1 MRDCMAATLAAFIL
15 LFGLPWLRAED
26 TPDKPESQPTER
38 KDAQITLRVQD
49 GDEIREMT
57 VADYL
62 PGVVRGEMPASFE
75 AEALKSQAVAER
87 TYIYYK
93 LSTGGKAA
101 HPRADVCT
109 DSRCCAA
116 YTSKKAAAKKWGAK
130 ADKYE
135 KRIQQ
140 AVRDTDGQVM
150 LYDDQ
155 PILAVFHSSSGGA
168 TASSGDVWSQDLPYL
183 TSVESPESKSTVPNY
198 YSVQEVS
205 ADHFQ
210 DTFRAAHPTAYFSS
224 DPSTWVEHLQYNDS
238 GRVEKATIGGVAAE
252 GTEIRALYGLRSADF
267 TVDCTKKTVT
277 FHVTGYGH
285 GVGLSQYGANELARQ
300 GKTWQEI
307 LHWYYTDVQITD
319 DHLPSR
325 QRG

>member
-1 MRDCMAATLAAFIL
+1 MAATLAALLL

-26 TPDKPESQPTER
+26 TPDKPSADKNER
-38 KDAQITLRVQD
+38 RDAQITLRVQD
-49 GDEIREMT
+49 GDEVKEMT

-75 AEALKSQAVAER
+75 LEALKAQAVAER
-87 TYIYYK
+87 TYILYK
-93 LSTGGKAA
+93 LSTGGKSA
-101 HPRADVCT
+101 HPNADVCT
-109 DSRCCAA
+109 DSQCCAA
-116 YTSKKAAAKKWGAK
+116 YTSKQAAAKKWGAK

-140 AVRDTDGQVM
+140 AVRETDGQVM

-155 PILAVFHSSSGGA
+155 PILAVFHSSSGGT
-168 TASSGDVWSQDLPYL
+168 TAASGDVWSKNLPYL

-198 YSVQEVS
+198 YSVREVPAADFQE
-205 ADHFQ
+205 
-210 DTFRAAHPTAYFSS
+210 TFRAAHPTAYFSP
-224 DPSTWVEHLQYNDS
+224 DPSTWVENLRYNDS
-238 GRVEKATIGGVAAE
+238 GRVEAATIGGVAAE

-267 TVDCTKKTVT
+267 TVDCTEKSVT

-319 DHLPSR
+319 HLPSR
-325 QRG
+325 QRGEGVVQ

>member
-1 MRDCMAATLAAFIL
+1 MRDCMAATLAALLL
-15 LFGLPWLRAED
+15 LFGLPWLRAGD
-26 TPDKPESQPTER
+26 TPDKPSDQQPER

-75 AEALKSQAVAER
+75 PEALKAQAVAER

-101 HPRADVCT
+101 HPKADVCT

-116 YTSKKAAAKKWGAK
+116 YTSQKAAAKKWGAK

-155 PILAVFHSSSGGA
+155 PILAVFHSSSGGV
-168 TASSGDVWSQDLPYL
+168 TAASGDVWSQDLPYL

-205 ADHFQ
+205 AAHFQ
-210 DTFRAAHPTAYFSS
+210 DTFRAAHPTAHFST
-224 DPSTWVEHLQYNDS
+224 DPSTWVENLRYNDS
-238 GRVEKATIGGVAAE
+238 GRVERATIGGVAAE

-267 TVDCTKKTVT
+267 TVECTKKAVT

-300 GKTWQEI
+300 GKTWREI
-307 LHWYYTDVQITD
+307 LQWYYTGVRITD
-319 DHLPSR
+319 DHLPTR